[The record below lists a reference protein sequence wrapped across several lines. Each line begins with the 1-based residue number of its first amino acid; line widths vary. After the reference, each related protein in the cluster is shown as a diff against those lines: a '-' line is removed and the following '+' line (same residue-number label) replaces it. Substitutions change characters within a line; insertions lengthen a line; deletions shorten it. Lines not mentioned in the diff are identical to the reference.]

1 MGTVLFLVGFTC
13 PQINIQS
20 VIAHQRF
27 AVLAMGRGLFGEM
40 MKMNRELIFRG
51 FHPCDGPDTI
61 VVDGEKVK
69 GRWVQGYFFQIWER
83 TYILWGT
90 TNDVPNMIEVLPS
103 TVGQYINVD
112 CFGTKVFEHD
122 VIAVE
127 DEQGEI
133 YRFCVAFGECG
144 GTKNVKHKVG
154 YMGFHFEARDEETK
168 VCMKY
173 GARDD
178 ILYWLNAYNCE
189 VIGTVFDADESTD

>member
-1 MGTVLFLVGFTC
+1 M
-13 PQINIQS
+13 
-20 VIAHQRF
+20 
-27 AVLAMGRGLFGEM
+27 
-40 MKMNRELIFRG
+40 REILFRG
-51 FHPCDGPDTI
+51 FRPCDGPETI

-69 GRWVQGYFFQIWER
+69 GEWVEGSLIHRTSYYGEPCDDYFIVTGGEFDSDYYDAEK
-83 TYILWGT
+83 
-90 TNDVPNMIEVLPS
+90 VLPS

-154 YMGFHFEARDEETK
+154 YMGFHFEARDKETK

-189 VIGTVFDADESTD
+189 VIGTVFDEEATQ